1 MVYKVGDVV
10 KTKKSPKI
18 FGYVTDV
25 IFVDEKNKIIPQI
38 FFEDSDEPE
47 WCYKESYDIVENK
60 RDIRYMTFLYNDWRN
75 ENV

>member
-18 FGYVTDV
+18 FGYVVDV
-25 IFVDEKNKIIPQI
+25 IYIADRNRHIPQI
-38 FFEDSDEPE
+38 FFEDSDDSE
-47 WCYKESYDIVENK
+47 WCYKEDYDIVENK